1 MSSIKKILNQTLPQ
15 SAYDLMLEQ
24 EIDRMYKYGSQNKQN
39 LASVADTVSTND
51 NYSPAPGAVGDLN
64 WDAIKQAQI
73 DRAVQTKALTAKGVF
88 DNREIALDNVYN
100 FLPSI
105 DYLRNL
111 ALELQTELDSSVKQ
125 DKPHKDRVNNWQKWD
140 AFKNTRDTMQEEEA
154 FAYADYLLNGDT
166 SSPFDMNAYN
176 DAWNE
181 MEDDEF
187 FSTLDTLRRQYES
200 IDWDKMT
207 AKDASYEDSQYQSKT
222 PSIQAKLDMTNKE
235 IERRETLAAL
245 ENEAMSAADF
255 RNLSV
260 YSGSTLSENAWL
272 GSGGKVSQED
282 IEAIN
287 SAYSFINSGASWEQA
302 HNAAEKM
309 PTVSKYLSEGYD
321 FMTQDEIAVY
331 NYYYQRNDLDKAEQ
345 YLSALRPDLLYRRA
359 MANNVYESTVS
370 TNAWLAVPKFGDA
383 TLQGLWNLAY
393 VPYQIYD
400 AATGRD
406 DPFSPAFDALNKQS
420 FIRGAQ
426 LDAIADS
433 GLPTVVNSVLQAVYK
448 GTAGFADN
456 AMRIVAS
463 GGNPTVALIM
473 AGIQSGS
480 GSLQE
485 SASRDDM
492 SGAAKIIKAIGAAAL
507 EVGTEK
513 IGLDAL
519 FDMGKAGALEYI
531 KSVVLSELGEETI
544 NYVSQDALEA
554 VVAFLFDHEAEI
566 RSGEEFWHGLTDTW
580 IQTALSS
587 FMLGSVGSAQ
597 QGHQNKQYGSFV
609 QQTADVDALLNIAE
623 ELGPKSKSYGQAKAI
638 KDRLAAGKKMKLAEL
653 GAFSQALRAD
663 IGATNAKVADDIT
676 DRAIVKRLVELGTDR
691 GTAQLNAPAVRKLAN
706 GEKLTAAERK
716 AVSWDD
722 NSTQVVTEMTRD
734 IREGEE
740 NRAGNVWRNEYEN
753 ELKTAQQKNLDKN
766 LKYDR
771 AMRPDKMTK
780 AATAAADKKADE
792 LVKNAGNLK
801 GKQFS
806 ATIEGRTVTGDVVR
820 FEKGKAG
827 LTAVLKNGDTEE
839 KANVADITGAA
850 DKGSAAVLNYIRDD
864 SNKHYLMTPVEASEM
879 MAVYNQVGG
888 DVNAFVQDYQDVY
901 LSGYAGVE
909 MAPST
914 MADGIAK
921 VVYGYGV
928 ENAKTAE
935 TDRASKAGKQGT
947 RGTGKTSW
955 IGKVTESAQVGTQ
968 ASEETLEAAKERMK
982 PSQRLTVD
990 IASALAKR
998 MNIDVVFFESDLS
1011 AGNGIENGSFI
1022 SGTNTIYIDINSGA
1036 NSTAAVEAQT
1046 KNGTLGYAV
1055 LKTMSHELTHYM
1067 EANSAEGYATYKQA
1081 IKDALKA
1088 KNVSWE
1094 KLVRSKIDNAIRA
1107 GQKLTLQGAE
1117 AEVIADASEYML
1129 QDSKFVQDL
1138 DNSIKGK
1145 IKTFVQNFVAEV
1157 KQIFQRLTGG
1167 HVESNAL
1174 RDVFEG
1180 VVRYTGNLQ
1189 KLWDAGMEDA
1199 IGTVGDG
1206 ETVSIDELEPQ
1217 KQFSMERGVEV
1228 RNDGLIA
1235 MHNVNADSLLKT
1247 LKLGGFPMASI
1258 AVVKSSQGHTQY
1270 GDYSVLFDKS
1280 TIDPKA
1286 NKRNKVYGNDAWTP
1300 VFPADRVE
1308 SELNTEKLQGIRGR
1322 IASSIESTSPELANS
1337 VDEFFEHFDGVK
1349 SLNLNTGLWDGV
1361 AWNNKGMVA
1370 AYLADQGVATNTNN
1384 LSELQALAP
1393 DGRDGM
1399 RAWLTEQLQEAGGTQ
1414 GILKSKSQY
1423 DSKGREK
1430 AFKKTHVDVTAE
1442 NIVKAMLEQG
1452 ESTISPTSG
1461 AGLAYAGAPRYT
1473 SIDEIRANASRLS
1486 KVTDEEYNEMLD
1498 GITADLTDFL
1508 EGLTDE
1514 AYRQEEAGEALAKAA
1529 REGMD
1534 VNGIKAQLKKKG
1546 FRRVTAEQLDQAAS
1560 LVERVRNLPTGYF
1573 EAKPER
1579 VIGIPEIKMI
1589 VTPQN
1594 MPAEL
1599 GDLLDDLGIPHKPY
1613 NGTDADRLQKINET
1627 PNIQFSL
1634 RDSEY
1639 MEAVNS
1645 GDTVKAQQMVDEA
1658 AKRAGYTPLKLYH
1671 GTRNFGFK
1679 KFDINRMDDKM
1690 SIFVTDNERIAESY
1704 SGENP
1709 NRSLKDSVAAGDR
1722 HDFLNRPAGELE
1734 SLVQEHVDKNLRVPT
1749 EKELRQFTDFES
1761 STILSAVD
1769 RVNDYIQQIGEN
1781 ADIETRQALQNIVY
1795 YGEKLAQIPYADL
1808 EDETDAYK
1816 LRMKYSDA
1824 VLDLYFANRDIHDEL
1839 ASLVNRPV
1847 IDSANNLITARFND
1861 PFYNEQTA
1869 EFTDKFN
1876 VTDKLGDK
1884 LFSGVYDLYAD
1895 QSGLF
1900 VIDANDSNWNTI
1912 DGALIDRPGVRVLT
1926 RDVAAY
1932 AKQNGYKGAQIKNVR
1947 DSGGMTGYFGASD
1960 VYIFFDNTA
1969 LKSAD
1974 PVTYDNNGNVIPLSE
1989 RFVSSNEDIRY
2000 SLREGE
2006 SSPDGIEIDEA
2017 GGSAYKQT
2025 SIRTWDASDYVQ
2037 KRDEMVDRLVKT
2049 LGVSKNTAKRWIND
2063 VNSISAIILGDKL
2076 RLDYVPTAVEGATA
2090 FKSNPEYGGSID
2102 MSTICAKRR
2111 LATGTLDAIQERL
2124 GDAVLTKDD
2133 FLHIR
2138 EMMKERNHEV
2148 ACGLCFVESSR
2159 KNLSKY
2165 TAQFI
2170 DEFNASHPNNQ
2181 VTMVDFNT
2189 VDGLERTRLYNTEA
2203 YSAYEKFMNKLAQ
2216 RKPKLFEK
2224 RTEYQH
2230 EILKKFKKDTTV
2242 SIKNLNGGLRLQSFS
2257 DFEIVHLIDMM
2268 QVITDM
2274 ASVGLAGQAYTKVP
2288 DFAWALGDTGLKINL
2303 SLIAKG
2309 VDADGNLIFDDVEGM
2324 NHKEARKLR
2333 DRYSKNVGTIVVTF
2347 TDDQLIAAMKNDM
2360 VDYIIPFHRSQWQKS
2375 DYKLLGL
2382 PESTKDYTLHQ
2393 NEKEGGKR
2401 VKENFLPNAYWDFT
2415 ISGKANAEKY
2425 LAMCAAAGRTPKF
2438 AKFLQKNSDGS
2449 YSLKPDGS
2457 TDGYWK
2463 LLIGFKMY
2471 DNDGVGSPQL
2481 PVTPDF
2487 NMKQA
2492 KRMLNEYTGE
2502 HDTFPVAQD
2511 VVDDFVKEYA
2521 DRKGGVK
2528 LSSGKFSVQGAQFS
2542 LRDTED
2548 TISVR
2553 DYLMEADESV
2563 ANTIEEKN
2571 ALSIYQERL
2580 RAHAEASDKVKEA
2593 EAALVGKTGDEL
2605 KEAKGNLAAARA
2617 RQNELFRRLTAVE
2630 KTHHVQSVLDRSE
2643 KFLREE
2649 IIGKTESQITE
2660 QIAQHEADIATL
2672 AAELQGLKGAA
2683 RTQHEADIR
2692 SRERIV
2698 KQLRSDAAKKMA
2710 AMNLRYQQAADEIRT
2725 RHDINAEIN
2734 KKGAH
2739 IKKIVKNLNDR
2750 IIHEGDYK
2758 NVKQE
2763 LKPVVHALVQE
2774 FIGGFGN
2781 LVFDQKKADS
2791 LLATYVKLAEDDAAP
2806 EFYSD
2811 DVELWLKELSD
2822 MAKEDERLRMEG
2834 GSSLLARS
2842 EKLAVYTKVAEIADH
2857 IYHLVKS
2864 ADEVF
2869 VNGKREFFGKYTED
2883 VGNELKERDDSR
2895 LLVGVAGKAQKVFDD
2910 LIRRGNMIPQ
2920 YFFESLKNNGL
2931 MRLYDSLQQGQR
2943 EYAQSVLAGRR
2954 AVTEAKS
2961 KYNYYTWSHKPQ
2973 VFRTKQGHD
2982 IALTVEQKLWVY
2994 ATAKRESSNE
3004 LAQTHHLDQGGFRYD
3019 KDSMPKKN
3027 FFEAMPGA
3035 DRKHLLSAA
3044 DVENITSTLTAE
3056 QKAYADELVE
3066 FLSTDMAAIGN
3077 EASMNLFGI
3086 EKYNEK
3092 YYFPFKT
3099 DSGDRY
3105 QSSAAGSAS
3114 TTNDARVKHSSFTH
3128 ALRRKANTALVMGD
3142 FTNVVADH
3150 INLMSTYASF
3160 VVPIESLN
3168 RVLNRKVEDDGTE
3181 VSIRSLIGRKY
3192 GDAAQKY
3199 IADLLKDLNGGPQV
3213 DNRGSLSWMLRAFKR
3228 SAVMG
3233 SLSVAVQQPTAY
3245 LRAFAYIHPK
3255 YFAHLTMQGANE
3267 TWEKML
3273 KYSGTAVIKD
3283 MGRFDVGMGKAA
3295 DDWIANE
3302 GMEGYNI
3309 AKRAKFLLDQK
3320 GFKAMSDN
3328 MVEALTAL
3336 PGVMD
3341 RVTWTHLWKAIEA
3354 EQHDLHPEMNVNSA
3368 GFLKLVGERFD
3379 DVVNHTQVYDSILSR
3394 SQNMRSKNALTQMST
3409 AFMSEST
3416 LNANLYYSA
3425 LRGGHG
3431 KAQAARMITAGI
3443 AANLA
3448 AAAFAA
3454 AVSAWRKEDD
3464 DRTALEKY
3472 LSAFASRAI
3481 DNLNPATMLPFVNDL
3496 WSIVSGYDVERTDWS
3511 VVADMAKYT
3520 ETFFTKLT
3528 DSEKELKYTDIE
3540 NFLGSLFNLAGIPYK
3555 NVSRDF
3561 RSAVNF
3567 VTSNHSMPSSAGV
3580 KYSLIEEINP
3590 FWQSTNKAYCQRFV
3604 AALVDGDKQEAYDL
3618 WDYMTNTKGVS
3629 QGSLEDNV
3637 RAALKAAVQS
3647 GSLTVSQATEILR
3660 KYVPYK
3666 NDKDN
3671 INKPQEWLKAK

>member
-1 MSSIKKILNQTLPQ
+1 MSAKKNSLFSNAIKK
-15 SAYDLMLEQ
+15 SAYDLMLDQ
-24 EIDRMYKYGSQNKQN
+24 EIDRMYKYGSQNQQN
-39 LASVADTVSTND
+39 ALNVANTVSGNTN
-51 NYSPAPGAVGDLN
+51 YAPKTGAVGDIER
-64 WDAIKQAQI
+64 DVIKQAQI
-73 DRAVQTKALTAKGVF
+73 DRAVQTKALTAKGMF
-88 DNREIALDNVYN
+88 DQKHFALDDAYN
-100 FLPSI
+100 HLSSL
-105 DYLRNL
+105 DYLRSL
-111 ALELQTELDSSVKQ
+111 IPGLQQELENANQQ
-125 DKPHKDRVNNWQKWD
+125 DAEHKARNNYRVNNWQKWD
-140 AFKNTRDTMQEEEA
+140 DFNNTRETMQEEEA
-154 FAYADYLLNGDT
+154 WAYADYLLNGDT
-166 SSPFDMNAYN
+166 SFPFDMNAYN

-181 MEDDEF
+181 MENDEF
-187 FSTLDTLRRQYES
+187 FAAQDALRKQYES
-200 IDWDKMT
+200 VDWAKMT
-207 AKDASYEDSQYQSKT
+207 DKNATVEDQLYQEAA
-222 PSIQAKLDMTNKE
+222 PGAQAKLDMTNKE
-235 IERRETLAAL
+235 IERRETIAAI
-245 ENEAMSAADF
+245 ESEAMAAADF
-255 RNLSV
+255 GPLSA
-260 YSGSTLSENAWL
+260 YSGSTLSENAWI

-282 IEAIN
+282 IYAIQ
-287 SAYSFINSGASWEQA
+287 SAYGFINSGANWEQLQ
-302 HNAAEKM
+302 NASGKM
-309 PTVSKYLSEGYD
+309 PTVAKYLSEGYD
-321 FMTQDEIAVY
+321 FMTPDEIAVY
-331 NYYYQRNDLDKAEQ
+331 NYYYQRGDTDKAEQ
-345 YLSALRPDLLYRRA
+345 YLLALRSDLLYRRA
-359 MANNVYESTVS
+359 MANQVYESTLS
-370 TNAWLAVPKFGDA
+370 TNGWLAAPKFVDA
-383 TLQGLWNLAY
+383 AAQGIWNIAS
-393 VPYQIYD
+393 VPYQIYE
-400 AATGRD
+400 AAVGID
-406 DPFSPAFDALNKQS
+406 DPYSAAFDALNKQG

-426 LDAIADS
+426 LGAIENADM
-433 GLPTVVNSVLQAVYK
+433 PAVVKDVLQAVYQ
-448 GTAGFADN
+448 GAAGFSDN
-456 AMRIVAS
+456 MARLIAS
-463 GGNPTVALIM
+463 GGNPTAVLIM
-473 AGIQSGS
+473 AGLQSGS

-492 SGAAKIIKAIGAAAL
+492 SGAAKIVKAIGAAAM

-519 FDMGKAGALEYI
+519 FDKGKAGALEYI
-531 KSVVLSELGEETI
+531 KGVVLSELGEETI

-566 RSGEEFWHGLTDTW
+566 RSGDEFWQGLTDTW

-597 QGHQNKQYGSFV
+597 QGHQNKQYGSFI
-609 QQTADVDALLNIAE
+609 QQTADVDALLNLSE
-623 ELGPKSKSYGQAKAI
+623 ELGPQAKSYESGQALKA
-638 KDRLAAGKKMKLAEL
+638 RQAAGKKMKLGEL
-653 GAFSQALRAD
+653 GAFSRAL
-663 IGATNAKVADDIT
+663 ADDIGEANSQVVKDIT
-676 DRAIVKRLVELGTDR
+676 DKAIVGRLTELGTDEA
-691 GTAQLNAPAVRKLAN
+691 TAKKNAPAIRKLAN
-706 GEKLTAAERK
+706 GEKLTAAERA
-716 AVSWDD
+716 AVAWDD
-722 NSTQVVTEMTRD
+722 NATQVVTEMTRD

-740 NRAGNVWRNEYEN
+740 NRAGNAWRNEYEN

-792 LVKNAGNLK
+792 LVKNSGNLK

-806 ATIEGRTVTGDVVR
+806 ATIEGRAVTGEVVR

-827 LTAVLKNGDTEE
+827 LTAVLKNGDAEE
-839 KANVADITGAA
+839 KVNVADISGAA
-850 DKGSAAVLNYIRDD
+850 DKGAAAVLSYIRDED
-864 SNKHYLMTPVEASEM
+864 NKHYLMTPVEASEM

-901 LSGYAGVE
+901 LSGYAGID

-928 ENAKTAE
+928 ENAKAAE
-935 TDRASKAGKQGT
+935 ADRASKAGKQGT

-1011 AGNGIENGSFI
+1011 AGNAIENGSFI
-1022 SGTNTIYIDINSGA
+1022 AGTNTIYIDINSGA

-1067 EANSAEGYATYKQA
+1067 EANSAEGYATYKRA
-1081 IKDALKA
+1081 VKDALKA
-1088 KNVSWE
+1088 NGEHWE
-1094 KLVRSKIDNAIRA
+1094 QLVRSKIDNAIRA

-1157 KQIFQRLTGG
+1157 KQIFQRLMGG

-1174 RDVFEG
+1174 RDVFDG

-1189 KLWDAGMEDA
+1189 QLWDAGMEDA
-1199 IGTVGDG
+1199 IAVEKTGSVVG
-1206 ETVSIDELEPQ
+1206 ETEAT
-1217 KQFSMERGVEV
+1217 KQ
-1228 RNDGLIA
+1228 
-1235 MHNVNADSLLKT
+1235 T
-1247 LKLGGFPMASI
+1247 
-1258 AVVKSSQGHTQY
+1258 
-1270 GDYSVLFDKS
+1270 
-1280 TIDPKA
+1280 
-1286 NKRNKVYGNDAWTP
+1286 
-1300 VFPADRVE
+1300 
-1308 SELNTEKLQGIRGR
+1308 
-1322 IASSIESTSPELANS
+1322 
-1337 VDEFFEHFDGVK
+1337 
-1349 SLNLNTGLWDGV
+1349 
-1361 AWNNKGMVA
+1361 
-1370 AYLADQGVATNTNN
+1370 
-1384 LSELQALAP
+1384 
-1393 DGRDGM
+1393 
-1399 RAWLTEQLQEAGGTQ
+1399 
-1414 GILKSKSQY
+1414 
-1423 DSKGREK
+1423 
-1430 AFKKTHVDVTAE
+1430 
-1442 NIVKAMLEQG
+1442 
-1452 ESTISPTSG
+1452 
-1461 AGLAYAGAPRYT
+1461 
-1473 SIDEIRANASRLS
+1473 
-1486 KVTDEEYNEMLD
+1486 
-1498 GITADLTDFL
+1498 
-1508 EGLTDE
+1508 
-1514 AYRQEEAGEALAKAA
+1514 
-1529 REGMD
+1529 
-1534 VNGIKAQLKKKG
+1534 
-1546 FRRVTAEQLDQAAS
+1546 
-1560 LVERVRNLPTGYF
+1560 
-1573 EAKPER
+1573 
-1579 VIGIPEIKMI
+1579 
-1589 VTPQN
+1589 
-1594 MPAEL
+1594 
-1599 GDLLDDLGIPHKPY
+1599 
-1613 NGTDADRLQKINET
+1613 
-1627 PNIQFSL
+1627 SL

-1645 GDTVKAQQMVDEA
+1645 GDTAKAQQMVDEA

-1709 NRSLKDSVAAGDR
+1709 KRSLKDSVAAGNR
-1722 HDFLNRPAGELE
+1722 YDFLNRPASELE

-1781 ADIETRQALQNIVY
+1781 ADIETRQALHNIVY
-1795 YGEKLAQIPYADL
+1795 YGDKLAKIPYADL

-1824 VLDLYFANRDIHDEL
+1824 VLDLSFANRDIYDEL
-1839 ASLVNRPV
+1839 APLVNSPV

-1869 EFTDKFN
+1869 EFTDKFK
-1876 VTDKLGDK
+1876 VTDDLGDK
-1884 LFSGVYDLYAD
+1884 MFSGVYDLYAD

-1947 DSGGMTGYFGASD
+1947 DSGGMTAYSGASD

-1974 PVTYDNNGNVIPLSE
+1974 PVTYDDNGNVIPLSE

-2000 SLREGE
+2000 SLREE
-2006 SSPDGIEIDEA
+2006 NNADFVSSAMKTVSQLESPDGGKLFSLRSMSEDYDTYREMLINAGTTADEVSDLFHTIDETMQIVESHKDILDF
-2017 GGSAYKQT
+2017 GWNVGRDQRSFNPVKPN
-2025 SIRTWDASDYVQ
+2025 SDSLYEV
-2037 KRDEMVDRLVKT
+2037 
-2049 LGVSKNTAKRWIND
+2049 
-2063 VNSISAIILGDKL
+2063 
-2076 RLDYVPTAVEGATA
+2076 
-2090 FKSNPEYGGSID
+2090 SID
-2102 MSTICAKRR
+2102 FSSLCRKR
-2111 LATGTLDAIQERL
+2111 LLQQAVQERL
-2124 GDAVLTKDD
+2124 EAKYNTVLTKAERVA
-2133 FLHIR
+2133 IR
-2138 EMMKERNHEV
+2138 NALVELQKEGKQIEV
-2148 ACGLCFVESSR
+2148 ACALCYVESTRLKSPAQIQRFFDDRR
-2159 KNLSKY
+2159 KVLVDYMSKKNKTY
-2165 TAQFI
+2165 KDLI
-2170 DEFNASHPNNQ
+2170 DERADELITKFGYEPGTKINQ
-2181 VTMVDFNT
+2181 LNSFQKKAVHDLKRSMYKTYKPTAEEEAIINT
-2189 VDGLERTRLYNTEA
+2189 AMELPGEMFKSADGLWKLKRDHEVIFDAYTSFVRNATKSKGIETDEA
-2203 YSAYEKFMNKLAQ
+2203 WWAGDSKSISDGLISKMNA
-2216 RKPKLFEK
+2216 E
-2224 RTEYQH
+2224 
-2230 EILKKFKKDTTV
+2230 
-2242 SIKNLNGGLRLQSFS
+2242 NGLRSQSWS
-2257 DFEIVHLIDMM
+2257 DF
-2268 QVITDM
+2268 QVIHLLDYM
-2274 ASVGLAGQAYTKVP
+2274 AAIIELSTRNAKMQTYTKVP
-2288 DFAWALGDTGLKINL
+2288 DFVNLMGDTGIMINL
-2303 SLIAKG
+2303 SLIPQNF
-2309 VDADGNLIFDDVEGM
+2309 DGALNYDPVEGM
-2324 NHKEARKLR
+2324 PIETALMLREMFPNTAGTICIGITDDHIRLLLANGSIDYVIPYHKSSLDAKTRQQMGMKNWQDYELEQSEKNR
-2333 DRYSKNVGTIVVTF
+2333 DYPNTDKDSKNYRKAPRFSEWFNYDTVSARAQEVGAEQAMREAADSYIELCHKRGLQEKFVKF
-2347 TDDQLIAAMKNDM
+2347 T
-2360 VDYIIPFHRSQWQKS
+2360 
-2375 DYKLLGL
+2375 
-2382 PESTKDYTLHQ
+2382 PE
-2393 NEKEGGKR
+2393 
-2401 VKENFLPNAYWDFT
+2401 
-2415 ISGKANAEKY
+2415 AN
-2425 LAMCAAAGRTPKF
+2425 
-2438 AKFLQKNSDGS
+2438 
-2449 YSLKPDGS
+2449 
-2457 TDGYWK
+2457 YWK
-2463 LLIGFKMY
+2463 LLIDRKMINQQTGEIINQQAVKPRF
-2471 DNDGVGSPQL
+2471 DLDRIKNILQGELDRFARQNS
-2481 PVTPDF
+2481 DF
-2487 NMKQA
+2487 NSAIETIDRQWQNGDIRKAAKSKKVQDAVSAFDASVVVQNIVESAKELAEPAKQ
-2492 KRMLNEYTGE
+2492 
-2502 HDTFPVAQD
+2502 
-2511 VVDDFVKEYA
+2511 
-2521 DRKGGVK
+2521 
-2528 LSSGKFSVQGAQFS
+2528 SS

-2548 TISVR
+2548 TVSVR

-2649 IIGKTESQITE
+2649 ITGKTESQIAE

-2698 KQLRSDAAKKMA
+2698 KEVRSNAEQKLEEEIRRRERIVKQLKSSAARKMA
-2710 AMNLRYQQAADEIRT
+2710 AMNLRYQQAADEMRT

-2774 FIGGFGN
+2774 FVGGFGS

-2834 GSSLLARS
+2834 GSSLSARA

-2869 VNGKREFFGKYTED
+2869 VNGKRELFGRYAEE

-2943 EYAQSVLAGRR
+2943 EYAQNILAGRR
-2954 AVTEAKS
+2954 AVTEAKA

-2982 IALTVEQKLWVY
+2982 ISLTVEQKLWVY

-3019 KDSMPKKN
+3019 KNSLPKKN
-3027 FFEAMPGA
+3027 LFEAMPGA
-3035 DRKHLLSAA
+3035 DKKHLLSAA

-3295 DDWIANE
+3295 DDWIAND

-3354 EQHDLHPEMNVNSA
+3354 EQHDLHTEMNVNSA
-3368 GFLKLVGERFD
+3368 SFLKMVGERFD

-3496 WSIVSGYDVERTDWS
+3496 WNIVSGYDVERTDWS

-3555 NVSRDF
+3555 NVSRDI
-3561 RSAVNF
+3561 RSAANF

-3580 KYSLIEEINP
+3580 KYSVIEEINP

-3637 RAALKAAVQS
+3637 RAALKAAVQN
-3647 GSLTVSQATEILR
+3647 GSLTVSQATEFLR

-3671 INKPQEWLKAK
+3671 ITKPQEWLKTK